1 VQFGHT
7 DAQGRVCYAHYFRLL
22 DQVRCAY
29 WEALGFS
36 EDDVRQTE
44 NDTVSVHVE
53 ADSLGAE
60 CLFADRSQGEPCPPK
75 LGQRRRPRPACEPQ
89 EPLHRMTGVDWTRMA
104 GLEETTAEMGSRV
117 RGLDMRPWPSATPG
131 TS

>member
-1 VQFGHT
+1 MQFGHT

-60 CLFADRSQGEPCPPK
+60 CLFADRSQGGPYPPSSAS
-75 LGQRRRPRPACEPQ
+75 GAAPAPPASRRN
-89 EPLHRMTGVDWTRMA
+89 
-104 GLEETTAEMGSRV
+104 
-117 RGLDMRPWPSATPG
+117 RGIL
-131 TS
+131 